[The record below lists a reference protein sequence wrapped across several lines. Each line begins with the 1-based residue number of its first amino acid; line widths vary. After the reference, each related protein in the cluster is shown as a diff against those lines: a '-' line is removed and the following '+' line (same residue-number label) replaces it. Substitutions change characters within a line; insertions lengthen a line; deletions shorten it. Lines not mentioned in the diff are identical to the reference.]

1 MLHTKTVADGT
12 YALLKDL
19 MAFDSLGDF
28 ALAGGTSLSLQ
39 IGHRISYDLD
49 FFGNT
54 QIDLSTLRQDVEAS
68 YPFSVYTSSKN
79 ILIGDIRGVKVDFV
93 RYKYPL
99 LSPIIEKD
107 GIRLVSQKDISAMK
121 LAAIT
126 GRGKRRDF
134 IDLYFLLGTFSL
146 EEMLGFYKQKYDDG
160 VEMLVLK
167 SLIYFRDADEDEMP
181 RTFQPITWEKVKN
194 RIQKEFDQ
202 YIKKY

>member
-1 MLHTKTVADGT
+1 
-12 YALLKDL
+12 

-99 LSPIIEKD
+99 LSPIIEKG